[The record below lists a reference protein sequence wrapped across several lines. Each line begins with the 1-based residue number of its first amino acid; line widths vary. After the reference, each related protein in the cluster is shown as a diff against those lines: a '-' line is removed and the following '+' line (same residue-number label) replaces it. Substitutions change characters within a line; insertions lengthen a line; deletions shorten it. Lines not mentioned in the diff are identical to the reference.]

1 MTEGAKGL
9 VAGKVLKRDAH
20 GRVHSTPEHRAAV
33 LAEFERSGLTGPQ
46 FARAAGIPYQTFTSW
61 RKRQEKAQGTG
72 TDCEAVVRQQG
83 EPVALRFAEA
93 MVTLP
98 EADAAVCAP
107 MLMRLACGASL
118 EITEAA
124 QVPLAAK
131 LIQALARTC

>member
-1 MTEGAKGL
+1 MTEGAKGV

-20 GRVHSTPEHRAAV
+20 GRVHSTGEHRATV

-61 RKRQEKAQGTG
+61 RKRQAKAVETG
-72 TDCEAVVRQQG
+72 DDCPAVVRRRV
-83 EPVALRFAEA
+83 EPAALRFAEA

-98 EADAAVCAP
+98 KADAAACAP
-107 MLMRLACGASL
+107 MLVRLAGGASL
-118 EITEAA
+118 EITLAA

-131 LIQALARTC
+131 LIQALARSC